1 MPVNTREE
9 LVNEV
14 SANLG
19 NILESKSDRLW

>member
-1 MPVNTREE
+1 MPSNTKED

-19 NILESKSDRLW
+19 NILSSKSDHLW